1 MVDAPRPIF
10 IGVAGGTGSGKSTV
24 VRRIVEGLAVPRVA
38 VIHHDAYYR
47 DLGDLPL
54 EDRAKINYD
63 HPDSL
68 DTELL
73 VRHLEMLRAGEPVS
87 VPVYDFS
94 RHERLPRT
102 RTVRP
107 ASVLIV
113 DGILILAVPELRALM
128 DIKVF
133 VDTDSDVR
141 LMRRLRRD
149 IEERGRAVE
158 SVLRQYALTVRP
170 MHLEFVEP
178 SKRWS
183 DLIVPGGGYNDVA
196 VDMLVTKARAILG
209 ADETISDTAP
219 HSGLPEVG
227 APRSAEL

>member
-1 MVDAPRPIF
+1 
-10 IGVAGGTGSGKSTV
+10 V

-47 DLGDLPL
+47 DLADLPF

-68 DTELL
+68 ETELL
-73 VRHLEMLRAGEPVS
+73 VSHLETLKAGRPVE
-87 VPVYDFS
+87 VPIYDFS
-94 RHERLPRT
+94 RHERLAET

-113 DGILILAVPELRALM
+113 DGILILALPALRSAM

-158 SVLRQYALTVRP
+158 TVLRQYALTVRP
-170 MHLEFVEP
+170 MHVEFVEP
-178 SKRWS
+178 SKRWA

-196 VDMLVTKARAILG
+196 VDMLVTKARAILAG
-209 ADETISDTAP
+209 
-219 HSGLPEVG
+219 
-227 APRSAEL
+227 

>member
-1 MVDAPRPIF
+1 MVAATRPVF

-54 EDRAKINYD
+54 EDRSKINYD

-68 DTELL
+68 ETELL
-73 VRHLEMLRAGEPVS
+73 VGHLRALRAGES
-87 VPVYDFS
+87 VEVPIYDFA
-94 RHERLPRT
+94 RHEREERT

-107 ASVLIV
+107 ASVLIL
-113 DGILILAVPELRALM
+113 DGILILAVPELRELM

-133 VDTDSDVR
+133 VDTDPDVR

-149 IEERGRAVE
+149 LEERGRAVE

-178 SKRWS
+178 SKRWA

-209 ADETISDTAP
+209 REDAAAAAS
-219 HSGLPEVG
+219 
-227 APRSAEL
+227 

>member
-1 MVDAPRPIF
+1 MVAEPAPVT
-10 IGVAGGTGSGKSTV
+10 IGVAGGSGSGKSTV

-47 DLGDLPL
+47 DLGDLPF

-68 DTELL
+68 ETELL
-73 VRHLEMLRAGEPVS
+73 VSHLKELKAGRPVE
-87 VPVYDFS
+87 VPLYDFAA
-94 RHERLPRT
+94 HERRAET

-113 DGILILAVPELRALM
+113 DGILILALPALRELM

-133 VDTDSDVR
+133 VDTDADVR

-149 IEERGRAVE
+149 LEERDRAVE

-170 MHLEFVEP
+170 MHIEFVEP
-178 SKRWS
+178 SKRWA

-196 VDMLVTKARAILG
+196 VDVLVTKVSAILLAG
-209 ADETISDTAP
+209 SETPTD
-219 HSGLPEVG
+219 
-227 APRSAEL
+227 

>member
-1 MVDAPRPIF
+1 MVGTDAAEAEARAPIT
-10 IGVAGGTGSGKSTV
+10 IGVAGGSGSGKSTV

-47 DLGDLPL
+47 DLADLPF

-68 DTELL
+68 ETELL
-73 VRHLEMLRAGEPVS
+73 VSHLEELKAGRPVE

-94 RHERLPRT
+94 QHERREET

-113 DGILILAVPELRALM
+113 DGILILALPALRSLM

-170 MHLEFVEP
+170 MHVEFVEP
-178 SKRWS
+178 SKRWA

-196 VDMLVTKARAILG
+196 VDMLVTKARAILTG
-209 ADETISDTAP
+209 
-219 HSGLPEVG
+219 
-227 APRSAEL
+227 

>member
-1 MVDAPRPIF
+1 MVETGRPVF
-10 IGVAGGTGSGKSTV
+10 IGVAGGSGSGKSTV

-68 DTELL
+68 ETELL
-73 VRHLEMLRAGEPVS
+73 VRHLEEMREGHPVE
-87 VPVYDFS
+87 VPIYDFAD
-94 RHERLPRT
+94 HQRLEET

-107 ASVLIV
+107 GRVLIV
-113 DGILILAVPELRALM
+113 DGILILAVPSLRALM

-133 VDTDSDVR
+133 VDTDPDVR

-149 IEERGRAVE
+149 IEERDRAVE
-158 SVLRQYALTVRP
+158 SVLRQFALTVRP

-178 SKRWS
+178 SKRWA
-183 DLIVPGGGYNDVA
+183 DIIVPGGGYNDVA
-196 VDMLVTKARAILG
+196 VDMLVTKARSILG
-209 ADETISDTAP
+209 PDGASARHVPAP
-219 HSGLPEVG
+219 EDLGQGPG
-227 APRSAEL
+227 GG

>member
-1 MVDAPRPIF
+1 VVGAGTPVT

-24 VRRIVEGLAVPRVA
+24 VRRIVEDLAVQRVA

-47 DLGDLPL
+47 DLGDLPF

-68 DTELL
+68 ETELL
-73 VRHLEMLRAGEPVS
+73 VSHLEELKDGRPVE
-87 VPVYDFS
+87 VPVYDFA
-94 RHERLPRT
+94 RHERRAET

-107 ASVLIV
+107 SSVLIV
-113 DGILILAVPELRALM
+113 DGILILALPALRELM

-133 VDTDSDVR
+133 VDTDADVR

-149 IEERGRAVE
+149 LEERGRAVE

-170 MHLEFVEP
+170 MHIEFVEP
-178 SKRWS
+178 SKRWA
-183 DLIVPGGGYNDVA
+183 DVIVPGGGYNDVA
-196 VDMLVTKARAILG
+196 VDMLITKAGAILEAG
-209 ADETISDTAP
+209 DGTA
-219 HSGLPEVG
+219 E
-227 APRSAEL
+227 

>member
-1 MVDAPRPIF
+1 MVDPPRPVF

-47 DLGDLPL
+47 DLGDLPF
-54 EDRAKINYD
+54 EDRSKINYD

-68 DTELL
+68 ETELL
-73 VRHLEMLRAGEPVS
+73 VRHLRSLRGGEAVE
-87 VPVYDFS
+87 VPVYDFA
-94 RHERLPRT
+94 RHEREART
-102 RTVRP
+102 RPVRP
-107 ASVLIV
+107 ASVVIL
-113 DGILILAVPELRALM
+113 DGILILAVEELRELM

-149 IEERGRAVE
+149 LEERGRAVE

-178 SKRWS
+178 SKRWA

-196 VDMLVTKARAILG
+196 VDMLVTKARSILG
-209 ADETISDTAP
+209 NDGAAP
-219 HSGLPEVG
+219 PPEG
-227 APRSAEL
+227 R

>member
-1 MVDAPRPIF
+1 MVDTDGSEAEARAPIT
-10 IGVAGGTGSGKSTV
+10 IGVAGGSGSGKSTV

-47 DLGDLPL
+47 DLADLPF

-68 DTELL
+68 ETELL
-73 VRHLEMLRAGEPVS
+73 VSHLEELKAGRPVE

-94 RHERLPRT
+94 QHERREET

-113 DGILILAVPELRALM
+113 DGILILALPALRSLM

-170 MHLEFVEP
+170 MHVEFVEP
-178 SKRWS
+178 SKRWA

-196 VDMLVTKARAILG
+196 VDMLVTKARAILTG
-209 ADETISDTAP
+209 
-219 HSGLPEVG
+219 
-227 APRSAEL
+227 

>member
-1 MVDAPRPIF
+1 VVAEPAPVSGEPAPVT
-10 IGVAGGTGSGKSTV
+10 IGVAGGSGSGKSTV

-47 DLGDLPL
+47 DLGDLPF

-68 DTELL
+68 ETELL
-73 VRHLEMLRAGEPVS
+73 VSQLKELKAGRPVE
-87 VPVYDFS
+87 VPMYDFAA
-94 RHERLPRT
+94 HERRAET

-113 DGILILAVPELRALM
+113 DGILILALPALRELM

-133 VDTDSDVR
+133 VDTDADVR

-149 IEERGRAVE
+149 LEERERAVE

-170 MHLEFVEP
+170 MHIEFVEP
-178 SKRWS
+178 SKRWA

-196 VDMLVTKARAILG
+196 VDMLVTKVGAILLAEG
-209 ADETISDTAP
+209 ESAAD
-219 HSGLPEVG
+219 
-227 APRSAEL
+227 

>member
-1 MVDAPRPIF
+1 MVAEPSPVT
-10 IGVAGGTGSGKSTV
+10 IGVAGGSGSGKSTV

-47 DLGDLPL
+47 DLGDLPF

-68 DTELL
+68 ETELL
-73 VRHLEMLRAGEPVS
+73 VSHLKELKAGRPVE
-87 VPVYDFS
+87 VPIYDFAA
-94 RHERLPRT
+94 HERRAET

-107 ASVLIV
+107 ASVTIV
-113 DGILILAVPELRALM
+113 DGILILALPALRELM

-133 VDTDSDVR
+133 VDTDADVR

-149 IEERGRAVE
+149 LEERDRAVE

-170 MHLEFVEP
+170 MHIEFVEP
-178 SKRWS
+178 SKRWA

-196 VDMLVTKARAILG
+196 VDMLITKVSAILLAG
-209 ADETISDTAP
+209 AAD
-219 HSGLPEVG
+219 
-227 APRSAEL
+227 